1 MKEQLPADIRLYG
14 DKPESGIPVAGK
26 NKLDDPLA
34 KSAYPVIKNQRMPVR
49 HCRKLLYRLLL
60 HPISHA
66 VTVHSFH
73 AAVTAWL

>member
-34 KSAYPVIKNQRMPVR
+34 KSAYPVIKKSADARPS
-49 HCRKLLYRLLL
+49 L
-60 HPISHA
+60 P
-66 VTVHSFH
+66 
-73 AAVTAWL
+73 